1 MTLEEQEA
9 AMAESWRAEGFH
21 NGVMF
26 GITATVMA
34 VAIVIGLRW
43 MLS

>member
-9 AMAESWRAEGFH
+9 ALEESWRAAGFH
-21 NGVMF
+21 NGVLV
-26 GITATVMA
+26 GIVSTVF
-34 VAIVIGLRW
+34 AIAFIAGLRW